1 MTQSPSRRRR
11 GGRERSG
18 PAPPPSPEQPAR
30 VNPSRRRRR
39 VAARPRGPSLL
50 VFGARAD
57 GIQDSFAA
65 GHDQRDHKHERAAER
80 ARERRRARRGGG
92 PAGTPSALRRHDGR
106 DRRTSTVRRRPRGA
120 YSRAESS
127 RRVERHGLRRQHAVV
142 AQPRSRRDAASRGK
156 RQASVRRGGGLD
168 EEPRLA
174 AARRRRRR
182 AGDDVRAVH
191 GPRSIPA
198 GLGAPSLALAHVLGE
213 PPSSAAASALVRLR
227 GAGWAA
233 RCGGA
238 ISREQA
244 TRRRR

>member
-1 MTQSPSRRRR
+1 MTQSPSRRGR

-18 PAPPPSPEQPAR
+18 PAPPPSPEQSAR

-80 ARERRRARRGGG
+80 ARARRRAGRGGG
-92 PAGTPSALRRHDGR
+92 PRARGRCRRVVAATAERRRCAVDRVGLTSEPSPRDASSGTAFGGSTPSSRSR
-106 DRRTSTVRRRPRGA
+106 DRDETRRLVV
-120 YSRAESS
+120 SRA
-127 RRVERHGLRRQHAVV
+127 
-142 AQPRSRRDAASRGK
+142 
-156 RQASVRRGGGLD
+156 QASARRGGGLD
-168 EEPRLA
+168 EEQRLA

-182 AGDDVRAVH
+182 AGDDGRPVH

-198 GLGAPSLALAHVLGE
+198 GLGAPSLSIAHVLGE
-213 PPSSAAASALVRLR
+213 PPSSAAASARVRLR

-233 RCGGA
+233 PSGGA
-238 ISREQA
+238 IAS
-244 TRRRR
+244 